1 MQLETSPHAET
12 AAVVAL
18 DPNQGEAIWFL
29 DQLMIVKLRG
39 PDTPYGIAEAVL
51 EADRSTPFHRHHA
64 EAETFYVLDGELS
77 IFVED
82 GRTIHGVPGSTV
94 HLPCGVAHGFRT
106 LSRVRLLVLSA
117 ARGFVDFTRE
127 YGLPAPRLT
136 TPPQVAPDFP
146 RLEALARKY
155 SIELLGPLPE

>member
-1 MQLETSPHAET
+1 MQLETPPRSAPR
-12 AAVVAL
+12 AVVAL
-18 DPNQGEAIWFL
+18 GPDQGEAVWFL

-39 PDTPYGIAEAVL
+39 PDAPYGIAEAVL
-51 EADRSTPFHRHHA
+51 EADRATPYHRHHA

-82 GRTIHGVPGSTV
+82 GRTIHGVPGSYV
-94 HLPCGVAHGFRT
+94 HIPCGVAHGFRT

-117 ARGFVDFTRE
+117 ATGFVDFTRD
-127 YGLPAPRLT
+127 YGVPAPRLT
-136 TPPQVAPDFP
+136 TPPRATPDFP
-146 RLEALARKY
+146 RLDALARKY

>member
-82 GRTIHGVPGSTV
+82 GRIIQGVPGSTV
-94 HLPCGVAHGFRT
+94 HVPCGVAHGFRT

-117 ARGFVDFTRE
+117 AMGFVDFTRE
-127 YGLPAPRLT
+127 YGVPAPRLT
-136 TPPQVAPDFP
+136 TPPTVTPDFP
-146 RLEALARKY
+146 RLDALARKY
-155 SIELLGPLPE
+155 AIELLGPLPE